1 MEKKEIG
8 RFQAISFDEKV
19 YDFIVYN
26 DNTIDCLT
34 LNILGVNRIDLKP
47 RFVLIKFIK
56 KDDKRILRIKYLKV
70 KQKNKDGD
78 SQLIGNYSIDEDLFY
93 YLKEHNMITY
103 STDMAY
109 LYGFPDKD
117 GFDWKSHSQ
126 GKPFKRARKKGPI
139 LVKQRDGYFN

>member
-8 RFQAISFDEKV
+8 RFQAISYDEKV

-34 LNILGVNRIDLKP
+34 LNILDVNRIDLKP

-56 KDDKRILRIKYLKV
+56 KEDKRILRIKYLKV
-70 KQKNKDGD
+70 KQKNKDGV

-93 YLKEHNMITY
+93 YMREHNMITY

-126 GKPFKRARKKGPI
+126 GEPFKRARKKGPI
-139 LVKQRDGYFN
+139 LVKQKNGNFN

>member
-8 RFQAISFDEKV
+8 RFQAISFDDKV

-34 LNILGVNRIDLKP
+34 LNILDANRIDLKP

-56 KDDKRILRIKYLKV
+56 KDDKRILRIRYLKV
-70 KQKNKDGD
+70 KQKNKDGV
-78 SQLIGNYSIDEDLFY
+78 SQLIGNYNIDEDLFY
-93 YLKEHNMITY
+93 YLKKHNMITY
-103 STDMAY
+103 STAMAY

-117 GFDWKSHSQ
+117 GFDWKRHSQ
-126 GKPFKRARKKGPI
+126 GEPFKRARKKGPI
-139 LVKQRDGYFN
+139 LVKQRDGCFN

>member
-8 RFQAISFDEKV
+8 RFQAISYDEKV

-34 LNILGVNRIDLKP
+34 LNILDVNRIDLKP
-47 RFVLIKFIK
+47 RFVLSKIIK
-56 KDDKRILRIKYLKV
+56 KDGKKILRIRYLKV
-70 KQKNKDGD
+70 EPKNKNGV
-78 SQLIGNYSIDEDLFY
+78 SQLISNYNIDEDLFY

-117 GFDWKSHSQ
+117 GFDWKRHSQ
-126 GKPFKRARKKGPI
+126 GKPFKRTKGLI
-139 LVKQRDGYFN
+139 LVKQKNGCFN

>member
-1 MEKKEIG
+1 MQKKEIG

-26 DNTIDCLT
+26 DNMIDCLT
-34 LNILGVNRIDLKP
+34 LNILDANRIDLKP

-70 KQKNKDGD
+70 KQKNKDGV

-117 GFDWKSHSQ
+117 GFDWKRHSQ
-126 GKPFKRARKKGPI
+126 GEPFKRARKKGPI

>member
-34 LNILGVNRIDLKP
+34 LNILDVNRIDLKP
-47 RFVLIKFIK
+47 RFVLSKIIK
-56 KDDKRILRIKYLKV
+56 KDDKRIFRFWYLNV
-70 KQKNKDGD
+70 KSKNENGD
-78 SQLIGNYSIDEDLFY
+78 SQLIRYYSIEEDLFY
-93 YLKEHNMITY
+93 YMREHNMISY

-109 LYGFPDKD
+109 LYGFSDKD
-117 GFDWKSHSQ
+117 GFDKKRHSQ
-126 GKPFKRARKKGPI
+126 GEPFKRARKKGPI
-139 LVKQRDGYFN
+139 LVKQKNGNFN

>member
-8 RFQAISFDEKV
+8 RFQAISYDEKV

-26 DNTIDCLT
+26 DNMIDCLT
-34 LNILGVNRIDLKP
+34 LNILDVNRIDLKP
-47 RFVLIKFIK
+47 RFVLSKIIK

-93 YLKEHNMITY
+93 YMREHNMITY

-109 LYGFPDKD
+109 LYGFPDKY
-117 GFDWKSHSQ
+117 GFDWKRHSQ
-126 GKPFKRARKKGPI
+126 GEPFKRARKKGPI
-139 LVKQRDGYFN
+139 LVKQKNGCFN

>member
-1 MEKKEIG
+1 MQKKEIG

-34 LNILGVNRIDLKP
+34 LNILDVNRIDLKP

-56 KDDKRILRIKYLKV
+56 KDDKRILRIRYLKV
-70 KQKNKDGD
+70 KQKNKDGV

-93 YLKEHNMITY
+93 YLKKHNMITY

-117 GFDWKSHSQ
+117 GFDCEKHSQ
-126 GKPFKRARKKGPI
+126 GEPFKRARKKGPI
-139 LVKQRDGYFN
+139 LVKQRDGCFN

>member
-34 LNILGVNRIDLKP
+34 LKVLDVNRIDLKP
-47 RFVLIKFIK
+47 RFVLSKIIK
-56 KDDKRILRIKYLKV
+56 KDGKRILRIRYLKV
-70 KQKNKDGD
+70 EQKNKDGV
-78 SQLIGNYSIDEDLFY
+78 SQLIGNYNIDPELFY

-117 GFDWKSHSQ
+117 GFDWKRHSQ
-126 GKPFKRARKKGPI
+126 GEPFKRAR
-139 LVKQRDGYFN
+139 

>member
-8 RFQAISFDEKV
+8 RFQAISYDEKV

-34 LNILGVNRIDLKP
+34 LNILDVNRIDLKP

-56 KDDKRILRIKYLKV
+56 KEDKRILRIKYLKV
-70 KQKNKDGD
+70 KQKNKDGV

-93 YLKEHNMITY
+93 YMREHNMITY

-126 GKPFKRARKKGPI
+126 GEPYKHARKKGPI
-139 LVKQRDGYFN
+139 LVKQKNGNFN